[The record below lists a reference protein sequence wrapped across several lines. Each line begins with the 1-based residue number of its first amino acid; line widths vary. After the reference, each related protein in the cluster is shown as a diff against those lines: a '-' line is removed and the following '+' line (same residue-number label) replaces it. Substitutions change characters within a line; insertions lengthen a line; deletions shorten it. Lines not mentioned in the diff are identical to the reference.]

1 MDLQKKDK
9 SQKESGAGIAGLTRA
24 DRPQK
29 QIMALVF
36 TEAGLKKEEK
46 NQESK
51 KEK

>member
-9 SQKESGAGIAGLTRA
+9 SQKEREAGNGGLTRA
-24 DRPQK
+24 DRPQR

-36 TEAGLKKEEK
+36 AEAGLKKEEK